1 MTTLAEP
8 EFLSLRRAAAVAE
21 ADGLDLPV
29 FKGEAGWE
37 FTPLKGFDVAAY
49 PAAPGG
55 AEDAA
60 EHVLDL
66 DLDAAVRVSADE
78 AVSEG
83 PVVLPLAVAAER
95 HPDIVERYLGTVV
108 TAALAADGRER
119 RALERRRVR
128 LRPARR
134 ARRGADR
141 PVDRPRAGR
150 QRAAPSRARRPRGG
164 RAGRGLAP
172 VAVRRTARPRAS
184 STASP
189 SSSSARTR
197 GCASSTRRRCPRRR
211 GSSAR
216 SARSSSATG
225 RSTGSRSGSAPA
237 TARSS
242 SRRSSPAPARTP
254 RSPARTPRA
263 AASTWTSTRCR
274 STPRPTR
281 RPTSPSAASSTA
293 GRARSGAA

>member
-8 EFLSLRRAAAVAE
+8 EFLSKRRAAAVAE

-108 TAALAADGRER
+108 RQRSRLTVENDARWSDGAFVYVPRGVHEIGRASCRER
-119 RALERRRVR
+119 V
-128 LRPARR
+128 
-134 ARRGADR
+134 
-141 PVDRPRAGR
+141 
-150 QRAAPSRARRPRGG
+150 
-164 RAGRGLAP
+164 
-172 VAVRRTARPRAS
+172 
-184 STASP
+184 
-189 SSSSARTR
+189 
-197 GCASSTRRRCPRRR
+197 
-211 GSSAR
+211 
-216 SARSSSATG
+216 
-225 RSTGSRSGSAPA
+225 
-237 TARSS
+237 
-242 SRRSSPAPARTP
+242 
-254 RSPARTPRA
+254 
-263 AASTWTSTRCR
+263 
-274 STPRPTR
+274 
-281 RPTSPSAASSTA
+281 
-293 GRARSGAA
+293 